1 MKIAV
6 FGTGMVGTTIGTKLV
21 ELGHEV
27 MLGAREASNEKAAA
41 WAKTTRAAHGTF
53 ADAASSAELVF
64 NCTSGAG
71 SMAALMAAGTASL
84 RGKIVVDV
92 ANPLDFSKGM
102 PPSLLTSSTESL
114 GEQLQ
119 LAFPDAKIVKTL
131 NTVNASVMV
140 DPSRVPG
147 DHDMFVC
154 GNDAGAK
161 AEVTALLRSFGWT
174 SILDLGPISAARGT
188 EMYLI
193 LWLRLWGALGT
204 GDFNVKVVRAPNA

>member
-6 FGTGMVGTTIGTKLV
+6 LGTGMVGTTIATKLV
-21 ELGHEV
+21 SLGHDVV
-27 MLGAREASNEKAAA
+27 MGAREANNDKAAA
-41 WAKTTRAAHGTF
+41 WAKGAGAAHGTF
-53 ADAASSAELVF
+53 GDAASIAELVF

-71 SMAALMAAGTASL
+71 SMAALTAAGTASL

-102 PPSLLTSSTESL
+102 PPSLLTTSTESL

-119 LAFPDAKIVKTL
+119 VAFPDAKIVKAL
-131 NTVNASVMV
+131 NTINCDVMV

-147 DHDMFVC
+147 EHDVFVC
-154 GNDAGAK
+154 GNDADAK
-161 AEVTALLRSFGWT
+161 AAVTDLLKTFGWT
-174 SILDLGPISAARGT
+174 RVIDLGSISAARGT
-188 EMYLI
+188 EMYLM

-204 GDFNVKVVRAPNA
+204 GDFNIHVVRAPT

>member
-6 FGTGMVGTTIGTKLV
+6 LGTGMVGTTIATKLV
-21 ELGHEV
+21 SLGHEV
-27 MLGAREASNEKAAA
+27 LMGAREANNEKAAA
-41 WAKTTRAAHGTF
+41 WAKGARAAHGTF
-53 ADAASSAELVF
+53 ADVASMAELVF
-64 NCTSGAG
+64 NCTNGAG
-71 SMAALMAAGTASL
+71 SMAALTAAGTASL

-102 PPSLLTSSTESL
+102 PPSLLTTSTESL

-119 LAFPDAKIVKTL
+119 LAFPDAKVVKTL
-131 NTVNASVMV
+131 NTVNCNVMV
-140 DPSRVPG
+140 EPSRVPG
-147 DHDMFVC
+147 DHDIFVC

-161 AEVTALLRSFGWT
+161 AVVTDLLKSFGWQ

-193 LWLRLWGALGT
+193 LWLRLWGVLGT
-204 GDFNVKVVRAPNA
+204 GDFNIKAVRPPKS